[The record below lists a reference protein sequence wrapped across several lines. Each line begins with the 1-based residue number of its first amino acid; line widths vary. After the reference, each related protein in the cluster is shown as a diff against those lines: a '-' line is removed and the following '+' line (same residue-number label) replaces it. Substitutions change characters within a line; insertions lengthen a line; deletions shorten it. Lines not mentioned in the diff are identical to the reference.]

1 MFPFPSCFLAAMLLA
16 GTTLISPPASAQTA
30 RPDPFVFVED
40 RDDKG
45 ASGEGLA
52 WWLLESKI
60 RPTGKSVS
68 GVTLDHLTKAADDPT
83 SKWCHA
89 TAFTPASFVSSS
101 RRVQAEIEE
110 TFRKHQGAL
119 FRATGAFTGVA
130 VEDAVVGNYET
141 CDGAVGA
148 FLLITDR
155 AKPTPNIIYLKSFP
169 EWQGLIWIEHE
180 GDALRLSSCFECG
193 HVERLYYDKGRR
205 QFYMRSEGD

>member
-1 MFPFPSCFLAAMLLA
+1 MFELPSRLLTKVLLA
-16 GTTLISPPASAQTA
+16 GSLLSSSASAQPA
-30 RPDPFVFVED
+30 RPDPFVFIED

-68 GVTLDHLTKAADDPT
+68 GVTLDRLTKAADDPT
-83 SKWCHA
+83 STWCYA
-89 TAFTPASFVSSS
+89 TAFTPASFVSAS

-119 FRATGAFTGVA
+119 FRATAAFTGAA
-130 VEDAVVGNYET
+130 VQDAVVGNYET
-141 CDGAVGA
+141 CEGAVGA
-148 FLLITDR
+148 FILITDR
-155 AKPTPNIIYLKSFP
+155 APLTRGIVHLKTFP
-169 EWQGLIWIEHE
+169 DWQGLIWIEHE

-193 HVERLYYDKGRR
+193 HVDRIYYDKGRR